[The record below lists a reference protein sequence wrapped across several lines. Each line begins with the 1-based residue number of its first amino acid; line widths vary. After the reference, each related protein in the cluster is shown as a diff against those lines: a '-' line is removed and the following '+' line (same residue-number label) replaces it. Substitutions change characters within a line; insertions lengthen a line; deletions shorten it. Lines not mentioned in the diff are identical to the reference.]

1 MKTIDEIYQEML
13 ACFGAR
19 TGLEPREG
27 CDLSARLYAL
37 AAQVYSLYIQAD
49 WVARQAFPQTAEGL
63 YLDYHAQ
70 LRGLER
76 KPAVAAEGQV
86 VFTALDAAP
95 LPREIPRGT
104 VCMTA
109 GLVRFETVSDAV
121 LEAGAL
127 QVQVPVRA
135 LEAGAAGNVSAGT
148 ILSMAVA
155 PMGISACKNP
165 EACAGGADGETDDAL
180 RARVLDTYKRL
191 PNGANTAFYQQGALS
206 FDQVAAAAVIPRPRG
221 VGSVDV
227 VPATLE
233 GVPGQELLEALI
245 IGGVLENGT
254 ARARVS
260 SIPYREARARFEERF
275 GSRDYFMEN
284 LMVSLFF
291 QMHFP
296 ALDSPQELWKCYVNF
311 CNVYSIYRF
320 LAVMSCREGAAG
332 DRDELFRLMVYA
344 SRTVIHN
351 GMVQTAIQD
360 VMFET
365 DSATLAH
372 MSILLCG

>member
-37 AAQVYSLYIQAD
+37 AAQIYSLYIQAD

-121 LEAGAL
+121 LEAGTL

-227 VPATLE
+227 VPATLA
-233 GVPGQELLEALI
+233 GLPGQELLEELQAYFDARREIAVDLRVRAPETVTVDIAVQVAHGEGRDKAQVLAQVEQSLREWFTGRLLGQDILRAKLGELI
-245 IGGVLENGT
+245 YHCDGVVNYAITAPAADLPVNDDTLPVLGT
-254 ARARVS
+254 LTV
-260 SIPYREARARFEERF
+260 EEK
-275 GSRDYFMEN
+275 
-284 LMVSLFF
+284 
-291 QMHFP
+291 P
-296 ALDSPQELWKCYVNF
+296 
-311 CNVYSIYRF
+311 
-320 LAVMSCREGAAG
+320 
-332 DRDELFRLMVYA
+332 
-344 SRTVIHN
+344 
-351 GMVQTAIQD
+351 
-360 VMFET
+360 
-365 DSATLAH
+365 
-372 MSILLCG
+372 